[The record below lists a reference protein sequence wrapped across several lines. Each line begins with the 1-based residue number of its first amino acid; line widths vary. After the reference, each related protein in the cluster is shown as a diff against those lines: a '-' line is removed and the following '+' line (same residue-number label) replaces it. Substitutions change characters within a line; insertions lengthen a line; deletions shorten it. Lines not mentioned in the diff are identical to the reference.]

1 MSHMPTFANPSG
13 GTALVGQTFIYQA
26 TGSEGASFTVPL
38 PTAQPST
45 SYLVTARGVGLAN
58 FLSFDAPTAQ
68 YTTTTF
74 RLDCSA
80 APAAG
85 DKIAITVENL

>member
-1 MSHMPTFANPSG
+1 MSHMPTFSQPPP
-13 GTALVGQTFIYQA
+13 GTITGLTFIYTA
-26 TGSEGASFTVPL
+26 TGSEGASFTVTF
-38 PTAQPST
+38 PTSRPST
-45 SYLVTARGVGLAN
+45 NYLISARGVGLAD

-80 APAAG
+80 APTAG
-85 DKIAITVENL
+85 DKIAITVEDLS